1 MSRDNF
7 LRGALILTIAGIAV
21 KIIGAGNR
29 IFLSR
34 LLGGEGIGLYQMA
47 YPIYLLAL
55 NVSYAGIPIA
65 ISILVAERVA
75 LRDRIGVQRVFKLS
89 LVLMVF
95 TGIFFS
101 GLLYLS
107 ADWLIKSGF
116 VQDPRAY
123 PAIVALAPAIVFVT
137 VLASFRGYFQGLQQM
152 FPSGVSQ
159 VAEQF
164 VRVCSMVAFAWL
176 LLPKGSGDEVLAFFG
191 ILIPKG
197 IEYAAAGATFGALP
211 GALAGLLILGYFF
224 SKKPL
229 DKILPPN
236 EVEAEKEPPQV
247 WTILKRI
254 FWLSLPVSL
263 ASIMLPLGAMID
275 LFIVPPRLVE
285 AGGHSIAKA
294 TELYGYLTGMAVPL
308 INMAT
313 ILTASLA
320 ASLVPAVSEAFTLGK
335 NEMIRGRIST
345 AVRVS
350 SLITIPSFLGLA
362 ILAGPISK
370 LLYGTWDAG
379 PAIGAMALG
388 VFFLGIHQITTAVLQ
403 GLGRTT
409 IPVINMIVA
418 ALTKA
423 ILNWVLTG
431 YFGVV
436 GASWASVADY
446 AVAAILNLFF
456 VYRFIQYRLAW
467 ADFWR
472 PIVAGIVMVAAVFP
486 TYQLLFARL
495 DSNTLATLGA
505 MGLGMVIYGVVILIT
520 GGVRK
525 QDIAR
530 VPVIG
535 SKLAQVLEKLRLLRS

>member
-89 LVLMVF
+89 LVLMVL
-95 TGIFFS
+95 TGLFFS

-123 PAIVALAPAIVFVT
+123 WAIIALAPAIVFVT

-176 LLPKGSGDEVLAFFG
+176 LLPKG
-191 ILIPKG
+191 

-224 SKKPL
+224 AKKPL
-229 DKILPPN
+229 DKILPPG
-236 EVEAEKEPPQV
+236 EVEAEKEPPQI
-247 WTILKRI
+247 WNILKRI

-275 LFIVPPRLVE
+275 LVIVPPRLVE

-335 NEMIRGRIST
+335 NEMIRSRIST

-388 VFFLGIHQITTAVLQ
+388 VFFLGLHQITTAVLQ

-409 IPVINMIVA
+409 IPVINMVVA
-418 ALTKA
+418 ALVKA
-423 ILNWVLTG
+423 ILNWILTG

-446 AVAAILNLFF
+446 AVAAILNLIF
-456 VYRFIQYRLAW
+456 VYRFIQYKLAW
-467 ADFWR
+467 SDLWR
-472 PIVAGIVMVAAVFP
+472 PVVAGIVMIAAVYP
-486 TYQLLFARL
+486 IYQLLFARL
-495 DSNTLATLGA
+495 ESNTLATLGG
-505 MGLGMVIYGVVILIT
+505 MSLGMIVYGVILLIT
-520 GGVRK
+520 GGVKK
-525 QDIAR
+525 QDVAR
-530 VPVIG
+530 FPVIG
-535 SKLAQVLEKLRLLRS
+535 NKLAQILEKIRLLRS

>member
-55 NVSYAGIPIA
+55 NVSYAGIPVA
-65 ISILVAERVA
+65 VSILVAERVA
-75 LRDRIGVQRVFKLS
+75 LRDRFGVQRVFRLS
-89 LVLMVF
+89 LLLMVL

-101 GLLYLS
+101 GLLYFS
-107 ADWLIKSGF
+107 ASVMIENGF
-116 VQDPRAY
+116 IRDPRAY
-123 PAIVALAPAIVFVT
+123 MAIVALAPAIVFVT

-164 VRVCSMVAFAWL
+164 VRVVAMVAFAWIL
-176 LLPKGSGDEVLAFFG
+176 L
-191 ILIPKG
+191 PKG

-211 GALAGLLILGYFF
+211 GALAGLLVLGYFA

-229 DKILPPN
+229 NQILPADDPDKYTG
-236 EVEAEKEPPQV
+236 VGLKIGA
-247 WTILKRI
+247 ILKRI
-254 FWLSLPVSL
+254 FWLALPVSI
-263 ASIMLPLGAMID
+263 ASIMLPLGALID
-275 LFIVPPRLVE
+275 LVIVPQRLVE
-285 AGGHSIAKA
+285 AGGHTTNEA
-294 TELYGYLTGMAVPL
+294 TELYGFLTGMAVPL

-335 NEMIRGRIST
+335 DQTIHQRIST

-350 SLITIPSFLGLA
+350 SLITVPSFFGLVV
-362 ILAGPISK
+362 LAGPISQ

-379 PAIGAMALG
+379 PAIGSMALG
-388 VFFLGIHQITTAVLQ
+388 VIFLGIHQITTAVLQ

-409 IPVINMIVA
+409 IPVVNLLIA
-418 ALTKA
+418 ALFKA

-431 YFGVV
+431 SWGIV
-436 GASWASVADY
+436 GASWASVADF
-446 AVAAILNLFF
+446 AIAAILNLYF
-456 VYRFIQYRLAW
+456 VYRFVNYRLSW
-467 ADFWR
+467 NDLWR
-472 PIVAGIVMVAAVFP
+472 PIVASLGMTAAIYP
-486 TYQLLFARL
+486 LYPLLFAEL
-495 DSNTLATLGA
+495 GSNTLATFISVGIGA
-505 MGLGMVIYGVVILIT
+505 LIYGVIILMT
-520 GGVRK
+520 GGITSQELNR
-525 QDIAR
+525 I
-530 VPVIG
+530 PVVG
-535 SKLAQVLEKLRLLRS
+535 SRLAAVLEKMRSRH

>member
-21 KIIGAGNR
+21 KVIGAGNR

-55 NVSYAGIPIA
+55 NISYAGIPVA

-75 LRDRIGVQRVFKLS
+75 LRDRLGVQRVFKLS
-89 LVLMVF
+89 LILMVL

-107 ADWLIKSGF
+107 ASWLISEGF

-123 PAIVALAPAIVFVT
+123 LAIVALAPAIVFVT

-152 FPSGVSQ
+152 FPSGISQ

-164 VRVCSMVAFAWL
+164 VRVFSMVAFAWI
-176 LLPKGSGDEVLAFFG
+176 LLPQ
-191 ILIPKG
+191 G

-211 GALAGLLILGYFF
+211 GALAGLLILGYFA

-229 DKILPPN
+229 NKILPANEPN
-236 EVEAEKEPPQV
+236 LHQSTPKIFS
-247 WTILKRI
+247 ILKRI
-254 FWLSLPVSL
+254 FWLALPVSL

-275 LFIVPPRLVE
+275 LFIVPQRLVA
-285 AGGHSIAKA
+285 AGGHSIAEA
-294 TELYGYLTGMAVPL
+294 TELYGFLTGMAVPL

-320 ASLVPAVSEAFTLGK
+320 ASIVPAVSEAFTLGHHDL
-335 NEMIRGRIST
+335 IRSRIST
-345 AVRVS
+345 AVRIS
-350 SLITIPSFLGLA
+350 SLITIPSFVGLA
-362 ILAGPISK
+362 VLSGPISK

-388 VFFLGIHQITTAVLQ
+388 VFFLGLHQISTAGLQ
-403 GLGRTT
+403 GIGKTT
-409 IPVINMIVA
+409 IPVINMIIA
-418 ALTKA
+418 AFCKA
-423 ILNWVLTG
+423 VLNWVLTT
-431 YFGVV
+431 YWGVV

-446 AVAAILNLFF
+446 AVAVVLNLYF
-456 VYRFIQYRLAW
+456 VHRFVGYKLVW
-467 ADFWR
+467 NDVWR
-472 PIVAGIVMVAAVFP
+472 PIAASAVMAATVYP
-486 TYQLLFARL
+486 IYQMLFAQQGN
-495 DSNTLATLGA
+495 NTSATFIAIMIGSVA
-505 MGLGMVIYGVVILIT
+505 YGVVILLT

-525 QDIAR
+525 QDLIR
-530 VPVIG
+530 IPVVGAKAANI
-535 SKLAQVLEKLRLLRS
+535 LEKLHMIR